1 MWTDLNRIDDVIP
14 QNLDEMAFE
23 EDPAFFMFI
32 LPKMLVNY
40 QRYGQCCYLNVIRGL
55 IKKRTIMD
63 SR

>member
-40 QRYGQCCYLNVIRGL
+40 QRYG
-55 IKKRTIMD
+55 
-63 SR
+63 